1 MLIKS
6 ETSTL
11 IPTHMCIC
19 IFIVIIILCHL
30 KKKITRESIFSICYR
45 KYATRLYCIILII
58 LKSIINYKNI
68 L

>member
-30 KKKITRESIFSICYR
+30 KKKSQGNLSLASVTANMPLDYIVLF
-45 KYATRLYCIILII
+45 
-58 LKSIINYKNI
+58 
-68 L
+68 